1 MASFYYYFSE
11 ERGISDRAR
20 GGEDVGGVC
29 IDEPGNLDSDEVGGA
44 ARHAIVARVGA
55 GGCKGDGGLT
65 RWFGSESNEPEKA
78 RRSSRRTRGFL
89 HGRSVNLELKLSS
102 RV

>member
-1 MASFYYYFSE
+1 VASFYYYFSE

-65 RWFGSESNEPEKA
+65 RWLREQRASASLPFQPDAEVS
-78 RRSSRRTRGFL
+78 L
-89 HGRSVNLELKLSS
+89 RSVDKPGTGKLSS